1 MRTKTIKL
9 KQYDD
14 GELGFD
20 LYDLLDGTTVRPSTV
35 KYYKIDCLEENSF
48 SVTLY
53 NKAKRKIKVKIKN
66 STEG

>member
-9 KQYDD
+9 KQYED

-20 LYDLLDGTTVRPSTV
+20 LYDLLEGTSVKPCTV
-35 KYYKIDCLEENSF
+35 KYYKIECLEENRF